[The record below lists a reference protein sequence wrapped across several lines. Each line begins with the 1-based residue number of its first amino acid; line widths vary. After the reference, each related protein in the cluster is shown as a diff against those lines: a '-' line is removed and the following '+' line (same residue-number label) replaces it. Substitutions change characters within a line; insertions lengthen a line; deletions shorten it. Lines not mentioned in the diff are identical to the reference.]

1 MCSGLRTAC
10 RSGKEKA
17 IAKLLSRSNGLLLF
31 FVLIALV
38 AGSKSDGAII
48 GAVPG
53 SDSATFTFSSGGV
66 PYSVLGPTPIGHY
79 PTITSSGFV
88 ADPPTG
94 FGLVDIA
101 YNFSPT
107 KATVFIPDN
116 GLVAIASQGA
126 PAPGAGALESK
137 VDFAMSFAVDAA
149 GAAPATISIAYP
161 IAFGQS
167 APGML
172 DKFDA
177 VVGYTS
183 TALGFLG
190 TSEVHFAFA
199 GGPGGS
205 PHFVVSGADL
215 LLPALPALDT
225 LTLAGSFKLF
235 ADGFPG
241 GSTEIEVFGVPEP
254 SSLAL
259 GALGLIGLAVYGWR
273 RKR

>member
-1 MCSGLRTAC
+1 M
-10 RSGKEKA
+10 
-17 IAKLLSRSNGLLLF
+17 
-31 FVLIALV
+31 
-38 AGSKSDGAII
+38 
-48 GAVPG
+48 PG

-66 PYSVLGPTPIGHY
+66 PYAIIGPAPIGHY
-79 PTITSSGFV
+79 PTIAASGFTP
-88 ADPPTG
+88 DPPTG
-94 FGLVDIA
+94 FGEMDIA

-116 GLVAIASQGA
+116 GPVAIASQGA
-126 PAPGAGALESK
+126 PAPLAGAMESK
-137 VDFAMSFAVDAA
+137 VDFTVAFDIDA
-149 GAAPATISIAYP
+149 GGVAATTISIAYP

-172 DKFDA
+172 DTFDA

-205 PHFVVSGADL
+205 PYFIVSGADL

-225 LTLAGSFKLF
+225 LTLAGTFKLV
-235 ADGFPG
+235 ADGFAG

-254 SSLAL
+254 SSFVLA
-259 GALGLIGLAVYGWR
+259 ALGLIGLVVWR
-273 RKR
+273 RRKQ